1 MATIANDVVTAAP
14 RRIGVV
20 RLAVTGALSAT
31 IFYVLCWIGAQTPF
45 GPGAHMYLQLYTGAD
60 TSTGASLVEGAA
72 WSFGGGLIFGTLI
85 AYIYNALAALDRR

>member
-1 MATIANDVVTAAP
+1 MATTTNDVMLAAP

-20 RLAVTGALSAT
+20 RLAATGALSAT

-45 GPGAHMYLQLYTGAD
+45 GPGTHMYLQLYAGAD
-60 TSTGASLVEGAA
+60 TSSGASLFDGAV

-85 AYIYNALAALDRR
+85 AYIYNALATLDRR

>member
-1 MATIANDVVTAAP
+1 MATIANDIVTAAP

-20 RLAVTGALSAT
+20 RLAATGALSAT
-31 IFYVLCWIGAQTPF
+31 IFYVLCWLGAQTPF

-72 WSFGGGLIFGTLI
+72 WSFGGGLIFDTLI
-85 AYIYNALAALDRR
+85 ACIYNALATLDRR

>member
-1 MATIANDVVTAAP
+1 MATTTNDVVTAAP

-20 RLAVTGALSAT
+20 RLAVTGAISAT
-31 IFYVLCWIGAQTPF
+31 IFYVFCWIGAQTPF

-60 TSTGASLVEGAA
+60 LSTGASLIEGAA